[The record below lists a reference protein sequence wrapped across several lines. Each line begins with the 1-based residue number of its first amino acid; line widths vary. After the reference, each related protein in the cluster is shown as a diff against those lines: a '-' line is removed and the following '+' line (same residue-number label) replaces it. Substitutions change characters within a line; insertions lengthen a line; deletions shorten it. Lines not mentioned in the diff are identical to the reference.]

1 MKPGP
6 ILAIVAGVLVNIGV
20 VLVVVYA
27 MVIGT
32 ASSRLPW
39 KSVNESFALRPVLDV
54 RDAPCAAGWIAGQD
68 NAACYQL
75 DQATNITAE
84 KATASFGA
92 SSGQWVIQV
101 TLNEADGREFTALTE
116 KVHQLP
122 QPRNQLAIVIGG
134 KVISAPAVLEPIPGR
149 TLEITGGFD
158 RKTAEE
164 LAARLGGG

>member
-6 ILAIVAGVLVNIGV
+6 ILAIVAGALVNVGV

-27 MVIGT
+27 MVIGA

-39 KSVNESFALRPVLDV
+39 KPVSESFALRPVLDM
-54 RDAPCAAGWIAGQD
+54 RTAPCAAGWIAGQD
-68 NAACYQL
+68 NASCYQL
-75 DQATNITAE
+75 DQATEVTAE
-84 KATASFGA
+84 KATANFGP
-92 SSGQWVIQV
+92 SGQWVIQV

-134 KVISAPAVLEPIPGR
+134 KVISAPTVLEPIPGR
-149 TLEITGGFD
+149 VLEITGGFD
-158 RKTAEE
+158 KKTAEE